1 MERKVPSW
9 SWNNGPALFPH
20 ILKHATI
27 ASMGQSL
34 LNDRPNSDS
43 LSEWVKTCYILWF
56 YFHSHEAWQWVT
68 IQSNLLQWQVNS
80 SIKILPGWS
89 CQCAHIPMNQI
100 PLSNISGMVRLVV
113 DSSSNSSSLR
123 IATTTAGQNELKH
136 ANACGVLS
144 DTLWM
149 IALWDE
155 AIMLFLVPLLF
166 LRWWIKDKTLYFLH
180 EVCRY
185 QCLKL

>member
-1 MERKVPSW
+1 MGLPYSLVSW
-9 SWNNGPALFPH
+9 SMQLSHPWDKACWMTNPTLTLCLNGSKLATFYDFIFIRTKLGNEWQSRAISSSDRWTPASKSFPDG
-20 ILKHATI
+20 A
-27 ASMGQSL
+27 ASV
-34 LNDRPNSDS
+34 P
-43 LSEWVKTCYILWF
+43 
-56 YFHSHEAWQWVT
+56 
-68 IQSNLLQWQVNS
+68 
-80 SIKILPGWS
+80 
-89 CQCAHIPMNQI
+89 HIPMNQT

-166 LRWWIKDKTLYFLH
+166 LRWWIKDKSLYFLY